1 MISGAKSDQLLS
13 CREILKDV
21 FSFNATSLE
30 KRLNVLLMA
39 GHNVVTLLCSD
50 LLFWHYSG
58 QDEGS
63 GCYAT
68 GGHIV
73 FMLQTSQAVR
83 WRGRAAEKNR
93 HISCCLESWFIMP
106 ADESPTN

>member
-68 GGHIV
+68 GGHVV
-73 FMLQTSQAVR
+73 FMLQTYQAVKQMR
-83 WRGRAAEKNR
+83 SEVEGKSCREKQAYKLL
-93 HISCCLESWFIMP
+93 S
-106 ADESPTN
+106 